1 MSPVAT
7 AARLQDNASPSGS
20 TTAEVL
26 RQHRRSQRQ
35 ARLRALALVAPLCIF
50 LAVMFAWP
58 LGTMLF
64 RAVSNEGFGEV
75 LHRTSVS
82 LGDWDGTDTPPESVY
97 ADLAADLR
105 QANDEQRLGQV
116 TSALNFEWTGAR
128 PLLMRTVR
136 QLSSEPET
144 GWKETLIEV
153 APDWGN
159 PDLWALIKRLSQP
172 YTSRHFL
179 SALDLGQAPD
189 GSIQSVAPDRAI
201 YVTLFLR
208 TLWVS
213 AAVAGLCLLLG
224 YPVAALL
231 ARLPLRTSNLLMML
245 VLLPFWTSLL
255 VRTTSWIVLLQ
266 SNGVINDMLVW
277 AGLVNNS
284 DRLSLIFNV
293 TGTLIAMTHV
303 LLPFMIL
310 PLYSVMKSIP
320 PSYVRAALSLGASP
334 LTAFWRV
341 YLPQTIPGVLA
352 GALLVFVLAVGYYI
366 TPALV
371 GGQSGQLISNIIAY
385 HMQQSLNWG
394 LAAALGSILLVGV
407 LLVYWLFN
415 RLTGGQGLRMG

>member
-1 MSPVAT
+1 MRGSVAASWLQT
-7 AARLQDNASPSGS
+7 AGTDASRKNLI
-20 TTAEVL
+20 L
-26 RQHRRSQRQ
+26 RQHRRSRRQ

-58 LGTMLF
+58 LATMLT
-64 RAVSNEGFGEV
+64 RAVSNDEFGAV
-75 LHRTSVS
+75 LYRTSAS
-82 LGDWDGTDTPPESVY
+82 LADWDGKETPPEETY
-97 ADLAADLR
+97 ANLAADLK
-105 QANDEQRLGQV
+105 QAGEEQKLGQV
-116 TSALNFEWTGAR
+116 TSALNFDWTGAR
-128 PLLMRTVR
+128 PLIMRTAR
-136 QLSSEPET
+136 QLSSEPEN
-144 GWKETLIEV
+144 GWKEKLIEI

-179 SALDLGQAPD
+179 AALDLQQAAD
-189 GSIQSVAPDRAI
+189 GSIHGVDANKAI
-201 YVTLFLR
+201 YVTLFWR

-231 ARLPLRTSNLLMML
+231 ARLPLKTSNLLMML

-266 SNGVINDMLVW
+266 GNGVVNDLLVW
-277 AGLVNNS
+277 LGIVGEGG
-284 DRLSLIFNV
+284 RLSLIFNV

-310 PLYSVMKSIP
+310 PLYSVMKAIP

-334 LTAFWRV
+334 VTAFRRV

-352 GALLVFVLAVGYYI
+352 GTLLVFVLAVGYYI

-371 GGQSGQLISNIIAY
+371 GGQSGQLISNVIAY

>member
-1 MSPVAT
+1 MRGSTAT
-7 AARLQDNASPSGS
+7 AGWPAPEPA
-20 TTAEVL
+20 VL
-26 RQHRRSQRQ
+26 PATSVMKQHRRSKRQ
-35 ARLRALALVAPLCIF
+35 AQLRALALVAPLCIF
-50 LAVMFAWP
+50 LLVMFAWP
-58 LGTMLF
+58 LATMLQ
-64 RAVSNEGFGEV
+64 RAVSNDEFGAV
-75 LHRTSVS
+75 LHRTSLS
-82 LGDWDGTDTPPESVY
+82 LAEWDGNGTPPENVY

-105 QANDEQRLGQV
+105 QANDEQKLGQV
-116 TSALNFEWTGAR
+116 TSALNFDWAGAR
-128 PLLMRTVR
+128 PLVMRTVR
-136 QLSSEPET
+136 QLSSEPAN
-144 GWKETLIEV
+144 GWKQTLV
-153 APDWGN
+153 AAAPDWGN
-159 PDLWALIKRLSQP
+159 PGLWALIRRLSQP

-179 SALDLGQAPD
+179 AALDLQHAAD
-189 GSIQSVAPDRAI
+189 GSVERVDANMAI
-201 YVTLFLR
+201 YQTLFLR

-213 AAVAGLCLLLG
+213 AAVAGLCLVLG

-231 ARLPLRTSNLLMML
+231 ARLPLKTSNLLMML

-266 SNGVINDMLVW
+266 GQGVINDILVFV
-277 AGLVNNS
+277 GVVNDAN
-284 DRLSLIFNV
+284 RLPLIFNV

-334 LTAFWRV
+334 VTAFRRV
-341 YLPQTIPGVLA
+341 YLPQTVPGVLA
-352 GALLVFVLAVGYYI
+352 GSLLVFVLAVGYYI

-371 GGQSGQLISNIIAY
+371 GGQSGQLISNVIAY

-415 RLTGGQGLRMG
+415 RLTGGNGLRMG

>member
-1 MSPVAT
+1 MSVGAAT
-7 AARLQDNASPSGS
+7 ACPRPAGTGISPPD
-20 TTAEVL
+20 AMA
-26 RQHRRSQRQ
+26 RQHRRSRKQ
-35 ARLRALALVAPLCIF
+35 AQLRALALVAPLCIF

-58 LGTMLF
+58 LATMLK
-64 RAVSNEGFGEV
+64 RAVSNDEFGAV
-75 LHRTSVS
+75 LYRTSVS
-82 LGDWDGTDTPPESVY
+82 LGQWDGSGTPPETVY
-97 ADLAADLR
+97 ADLVADLR
-105 QANDEQRLGQV
+105 QASDEQKLGQI
-116 TSALNFEWTGAR
+116 TSSLNFEWAGAR
-128 PLLMRTVR
+128 PLVMRTVR
-136 QLSSEPET
+136 QLSATPEN
-144 GWKETLIEV
+144 GWKETLIAA

-179 SALDLGQAPD
+179 ASLDLQQAAD
-189 GSIQSVAPDRAI
+189 GSVQNVDANKAI
-201 YVTLFLR
+201 YQTLFLR

-231 ARLPLRTSNLLMML
+231 ARLPLKTSNLLMML

-266 SNGVINDMLVW
+266 GHGVINDILVSI
-277 AGLVNNS
+277 GLVGDA

-334 LTAFWRV
+334 VTAFRRV

-352 GALLVFVLAVGYYI
+352 GSLLVFVLAVGYYI

-371 GGQSGQLISNIIAY
+371 GGQSGQLISNVIAY

-394 LAAALGSILLVGV
+394 LAAALGSILLAGV

-415 RLTGGQGLRMG
+415 RLTGGNGLRMG

>member
-1 MSPVAT
+1 MRGGAAT
-7 AARLQDNASPSGS
+7 TWLQSAGPAIPRPISMERL
-20 TTAEVL
+20 
-26 RQHRRSQRQ
+26 HRRSRRQ
-35 ARLRALALVAPLCIF
+35 AQLRALALVAPLCVF
-50 LAVMFAWP
+50 LLVMFAWP
-58 LGTMLF
+58 LATMLK
-64 RAVSNEGFGEV
+64 RAVSNDEFGAV
-75 LHRTSVS
+75 LYRTSTS
-82 LGDWDGTDTPPESVY
+82 LLQWDGKGTPPENVY
-97 ADLAADLR
+97 ADLVADLR
-105 QANDEQRLGQV
+105 QANDEQKLGQV
-116 TSALNFEWTGAR
+116 SSSLNFDWPGAR
-128 PLLMRTVR
+128 PLVMKTVR
-136 QLSSEPET
+136 LLSSTSEDN
-144 GWKETLIEV
+144 WKEKLISA

-159 PDLWALIKRLSQP
+159 PDLWALIKRLGQS

-179 SALDLGQAPD
+179 AALDLQQAAD
-189 GSIQSVAPDRAI
+189 GSIQGVDADKAI
-201 YVTLFLR
+201 YRTLFLR

-213 AAVAGLCLLLG
+213 AAVAGLCLVLG

-266 SNGVINDMLVW
+266 GHGVINDILVSI
-277 AGLVNNS
+277 GLVS
-284 DRLSLIFNV
+284 DANRLPLIFNV

-334 LTAFWRV
+334 VTAFRRV

-352 GALLVFVLAVGYYI
+352 GCLLVFVLAVGYYI

-371 GGQSGQLISNIIAY
+371 GGQSGQLISNVIAY

-415 RLTGGQGLRMG
+415 RLTGGNGLRMG

>member
-1 MSPVAT
+1 MRGSTAT
-7 AARLQDNASPSGS
+7 AAWRVPGS
-20 TTAEVL
+20 ATSSENSIM
-26 RQHRRSQRQ
+26 RQHRRSKRQ
-35 ARLRALALVAPLCIF
+35 AQMKALALVAPLCIF
-50 LAVMFAWP
+50 LLVMFAWP
-58 LGTMLF
+58 LATMLQ
-64 RAVSNEGFGEV
+64 RAVSNDEFGAV
-75 LHRTSVS
+75 LHRTSIS
-82 LGDWDGTDTPPESVY
+82 LAKWDGKGTPPENVY
-97 ADLAADLR
+97 ADLAADLKE
-105 QANDEQRLGQV
+105 ANDRQQLGLV
-116 TSALNFEWTGAR
+116 TSSLNFDWAGAR
-128 PLLMRTVR
+128 PLVMRTVKG
-136 QLSSEPET
+136 LSSEPEN
-144 GWKETLIEV
+144 GWKDKLV
-153 APDWGN
+153 AAAPDWGN
-159 PDLWALIKRLSQP
+159 PDLWALIRRLSQP

-179 SALDLGQAPD
+179 AALDLQYAAD
-189 GSIQSVAPDRAI
+189 GSIEHVDANKAI
-201 YVTLFLR
+201 YQTLFLR

-231 ARLPLRTSNLLMML
+231 ARLPLKTSNLLMML

-266 SNGVINDMLVW
+266 GQGVINDILVSI
-277 AGLVNNS
+277 GLVS
-284 DRLSLIFNV
+284 DTNRLSLIFNV

-334 LTAFWRV
+334 LTAFRRV

-352 GALLVFVLAVGYYI
+352 GSLLVFVLAVGYYI

-371 GGQSGQLISNIIAY
+371 GGQSGQLISNVIAY

-394 LAAALGSILLVGV
+394 LAAALGSILLVGI

-415 RLTGGQGLRMG
+415 RLTGGNGLRMG

>member
-1 MSPVAT
+1 MRESIAT
-7 AARLQDNASPSGS
+7 QWLPAEASAVTSAIS
-20 TTAEVL
+20 IQK
-26 RQHRRSQRQ
+26 QHRRSKRTAQFK
-35 ARLRALALVAPLCIF
+35 ALALVAPLCVF
-50 LAVMFAWP
+50 LLVMFGWP
-58 LGTMLF
+58 LATMLK
-64 RAVSNEGFGEV
+64 RAVSNDDFGAV
-75 LHRTSVS
+75 LYRTSAS
-82 LGDWDGTDTPPESVY
+82 LVDWDGAGTPSENVY
-97 ADLAADLR
+97 ADLVEDLK
-105 QANDEQRLGQV
+105 QANEEQKLGQI
-116 TSALNFEWTGAR
+116 TSSLNFDWAGAR
-128 PLLMRTVR
+128 PLVMKTVR
-136 QLSSEPET
+136 QLSTTPEA
-144 GWKETLIEV
+144 GWKNTLIT
-153 APDWGN
+153 ASPDWGN

-179 SALDLGQAPD
+179 AALDLQQTAD
-189 GSIQSVAPDRAI
+189 GSIQSVDANKAI
-201 YVTLFLR
+201 YQTLFLR

-231 ARLPLRTSNLLMML
+231 AKLPLKTSNLLMML

-266 SNGVINDMLVW
+266 GNGVINDILVSI
-277 AGLVNNS
+277 GLVS
-284 DRLSLIFNV
+284 DAHRLPLIFNV

-320 PSYVRAALSLGASP
+320 PSYVRAAVSLGASP
-334 LTAFWRV
+334 VTAFRRV

-352 GALLVFVLAVGYYI
+352 GSLLVFVLAVGYYI

-371 GGQSGQLISNIIAY
+371 GGQSGQLISNVIAY

-407 LLVYWLFN
+407 LFVYWLFN
-415 RLTGGQGLRMG
+415 RLTGGNGLRMG

>member
-1 MSPVAT
+1 MSGTIANVRPP
-7 AARLQDNASPSGS
+7 AAQLDGAKRRQ
-20 TTAEVL
+20 VL
-26 RQHRRSQRQ
+26 RQYRRSQR
-35 ARLRALALVAPLCIF
+35 RDSLRALALVAPLCVF
-50 LAVMFAWP
+50 LAVMFGWP
-58 LGTMLF
+58 LATMLT
-64 RAVSNEGFGEV
+64 RAVSNDDFGAV
-75 LHRTSVS
+75 LHRTSAS
-82 LGDWDGTDTPPESVY
+82 LAEWDGTGTPSERVY
-97 ADLAADLR
+97 ADFAADLR
-105 QANDEQRLGQV
+105 QARDEQTMGQV

-128 PLLMRTVR
+128 SLLMRTVR
-136 QLSSEPET
+136 QLSSEPEN
-144 GWKETLIEV
+144 GWKEKLIET

-159 PDLWALIKRLSQP
+159 PDLWILIKRLAQP

-179 SALDLGQAPD
+179 AALDLEQAAD
-189 GSIQSVAPDRAI
+189 GSIQGVGPEKAI
-201 YVTLFLR
+201 YVTLFWR

-213 AAVAGLCLLLG
+213 AAVAGLCLVLG
-224 YPVAALL
+224 YPLATLL
-231 ARLPLRTSNLLMML
+231 ARLPLKTSNLLMML

-255 VRTTSWIVLLQ
+255 VRTTSWMVLLQ
-266 SNGVINDMLVW
+266 DNGVINSMLVW
-277 AGLVNNS
+277 LGLVS
-284 DRLSLIFNV
+284 DGNRLSLIFNV

-334 LTAFWRV
+334 VTAFWQV

-352 GALLVFVLAVGYYI
+352 GTLMVFVLAVGYYI

-394 LAAALGSILLVGV
+394 LAGALGSLLLVGV